1 MGERSSL
8 LNIEKKIVAQSTQLS
23 SIAKKTIAATLG
35 ISAVYSFNACSGGD
49 MSTEPIESQEPPKA
63 PSPESS
69 DNDAFSSSSKYLD
82 IPQSHEAISSEILE
96 ALSSAAQSA
105 TNSSAT
111 TPASSAVQPA
121 NSTTTAPAS
130 SAVQPA
136 SSSANAPSSAS
147 QTHYAAT
154 QNSSS
159 SAATPASA
167 ADSSASTSATPAS
180 SATAPS
186 NLSSSSFKFGDTLPG
201 YQECPPPF
209 PSTDPCKCVPD
220 GTTVKYQTEF
230 GVQVIMCPQSSSSY
244 SGDGLI
250 FSMVTT
256 FELDDIIV

>member
-8 LNIEKKIVAQSTQLS
+8 LNIEKKKVENRINLS
-23 SIAKKTIAATLG
+23 NITKNAIATSLG
-35 ISAVYSFNACSGGD
+35 IVTSVTIFACDGD
-49 MSTEPIESQEPPKA
+49 MSTDPTSDTVPNGPTK
-63 PSPESS
+63 ESS
-69 DNDAFSSSSKYLD
+69 DSQQNFSSSSKYLD

-96 ALSSAAQSA
+96 ALSSAAES
-105 TNSSAT
+105 
-111 TPASSAVQPA
+111 A
-121 NSTTTAPAS
+121 NSTATGAAS
-130 SAVQPA
+130 SVAQPA

-244 SGDGLI
+244 SSDGLI

-256 FELDDIIV
+256 FELDDVMV

>member
-96 ALSSAAQSA
+96 ALSSAAESA
-105 TNSSAT
+105 NSTAT
-111 TPASSAVQPA
+111 DAAFSVAQPA
-121 NSTTTAPAS
+121 N
-130 SAVQPA
+130 
-136 SSSANAPSSAS
+136 
-147 QTHYAAT
+147 
-154 QNSSS
+154 
-159 SAATPASA
+159 
-167 ADSSASTSATPAS
+167 S

>member
-1 MGERSSL
+1 M
-8 LNIEKKIVAQSTQLS
+8 NIEKKKVENRINLS
-23 SIAKKTIAATLG
+23 NIAKKALATSLG
-35 ISAVYSFNACSGGD
+35 IVTSVTIFACDGD
-49 MSTEPIESQEPPKA
+49 MSTDPTSDTVPNGPTK
-63 PSPESS
+63 ESS
-69 DNDAFSSSSKYLD
+69 DSQQNFSSSSKYLD
-82 IPQSHEAISSEILE
+82 IPQSHEAISSEVLE
-96 ALSSAAQSA
+96 ALSSAAESA
-105 TNSSAT
+105 NSSAT
-111 TPASSAVQPA
+111 AAASSVAQP
-121 NSTTTAPAS
+121 
-130 SAVQPA
+130 
-136 SSSANAPSSAS
+136 ANAPSSAS

-159 SAATPASA
+159 SAATPARA

-244 SGDGLI
+244 SGDGFT
-250 FSMVTT
+250 FSNVTT
-256 FELDDIIV
+256 SNATKSLLK

>member
-1 MGERSSL
+1 
-8 LNIEKKIVAQSTQLS
+8 
-23 SIAKKTIAATLG
+23 
-35 ISAVYSFNACSGGD
+35 

-63 PSPESS
+63 TSPESS
-69 DNDAFSSSSKYLD
+69 DSDVFSSSSKYLD

-111 TPASSAVQPA
+111 TPASSVAQPA
-121 NSTTTAPAS
+121 N
-130 SAVQPA
+130 
-136 SSSANAPSSAS
+136 SSANAPSSAS